1 MMKKIDVKTLATK
14 AKAVAKPI
22 TNTTTSFFSGLS
34 KPEKIAVT
42 AAAITGTATV
52 IGTRKMINDLFPSQ
66 SQKGES
72 LISKFRSL
80 KRSKEGGSGS
90 AAVPNTED
98 EGDQDD
104 PRDDANVD
112 LDGST

>member
-1 MMKKIDVKTLATK
+1 MKKVDAKTLVSK

-22 TNTTTSFFSGLS
+22 TNTTTEFFSGLS

-66 SQKGES
+66 NEES
-72 LISKFRSL
+72 FLHKVVRHI
-80 KRSKEGGSGS
+80 KRPKEGGNGS

-98 EGDQDD
+98 ERLEDDD
-104 PRDDANVD
+104 PRDDDTVD